1 MSSCRRRCWICS
13 DRDEKI
19 QAVRLYRERTGASL
33 ANAKRIVEAF
43 AARHGPAAAPHG
55 MRRHA
60 RLSWSW
66 FLLAVIVILASVAM
80 AGRADDSQ
88 PLVITQ
94 DTVLD
99 PAKTYSQIVIKASGI
114 TIDGRGAWL
123 VGAKQ
128 GAAKDFQHV
137 AIAAQGVSH
146 VTLKNLNAK
155 GWETGLQI
163 EDGSEWLIENCDFS
177 DNFHDPDF
185 GWGENGRRGGIVLT
199 RVSKSTLRRNRANRV
214 WDACVLVESHD
225 NLLVDNDFSHTSNTC
240 LKMWNSCRNRVEKN
254 NLSYGLRISPG
265 EVHARDST
273 SVLVESGSND
283 NHFIG
288 NDCTHGGDGV
298 FVRSLNGWVSS
309 GNVFEGN
316 DASYRS

>member
-1 MSSCRRRCWICS
+1 MGVPEAKSAVEAIAGVQEIDVRLQAALLELLNRN
-13 DRDEKI
+13 EKI

-43 AARHGPAAAPHG
+43 AARQGLPQRRTGCAGMLAILVLVSAA
-55 MRRHA
+55 
-60 RLSWSW
+60 
-66 FLLAVIVILASVAM
+66 VVVVLASVAM
-80 AGRADDSQ
+80 AADTDDSQ

-128 GAAKDFQHV
+128 GATKDFQRV
-137 AIAAQGVSH
+137 AIAARSVSH

-163 EDGSEWLIENCDFS
+163 EDGSHWLVEHCDFS

-199 RVSKSTLRRNRANRV
+199 RVSNSTLRGNRANRV

-240 LKMWNSCRNRVEKN
+240 LKMWNSCRNRLEKN

-283 NHFIG
+283 NHFTG
-288 NDCTHGGDGV
+288 NDCTHGGRWS
-298 FVRSLNGWVSS
+298 VRPV
-309 GNVFEGN
+309 
-316 DASYRS
+316 A